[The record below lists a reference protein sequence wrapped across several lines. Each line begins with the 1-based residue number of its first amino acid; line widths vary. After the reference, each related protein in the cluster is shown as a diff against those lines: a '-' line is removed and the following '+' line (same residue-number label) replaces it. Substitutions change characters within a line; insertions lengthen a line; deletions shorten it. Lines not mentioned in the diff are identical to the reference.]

1 MILDFQNIE
10 DVKRQV
16 ESGLNSDTSIP
27 EWKKEIFNFLEW
39 YYSLDGPLLQK
50 TSGSTDIPKEIKLSR
65 EVLSA
70 SAEATI
76 AYFKLAK
83 RSSALLCIPAK
94 FIGGK
99 MMLMRAILGE
109 WKLTCTEPK
118 GNLSSVLAG
127 VSSFDFT
134 AMIPLQVQKLL
145 NNDVSQLNKIKN
157 LIIGGAAVSDALE
170 NELCNAKI
178 NAYSTYGMTETAS
191 HVALKKLDGKSNF
204 QALAGISFSIDTE
217 GRLSIEG
224 LRLPESKLLTND
236 LVKLISETSFH
247 WLGRIDNVINSG
259 GVKIV
264 AEELEKTIATQL
276 NEAFYIT
283 KEIHSELGE
292 TPVLVIECE
301 AWESE
306 KTSVF
311 LESLKPK
318 LPDYWSPRKIRFVV
332 HIDRT
337 ASGKIKRI

>member
-10 DVKRQV
+10 DIKRQV
-16 ESGLNSDTSIP
+16 HSGLNSASSIH
-27 EWKKEIFNFLEW
+27 EWKKEIFSFLEW
-39 YYSLDGPLLQK
+39 YYSLEGPLIQK
-50 TSGSTDIPKEIKLSR
+50 TSGSTGIPKEIKLSR

-70 SAEATI
+70 SAGATI

-99 MMLMRAILGE
+99 MMLMRAIMGG
-109 WKLTCTEPK
+109 WKLTCVEPN

-127 VSSFDFT
+127 LSSFDFT

-145 NNDVSQLNKIKN
+145 NDDVSQLKKIKT

-204 QALAGISFSIDTE
+204 KALDGISLSVDPE
-217 GRLSIEG
+217 DRLRIEG
-224 LRLPESKLLTND
+224 SRIPDSPILTND
-236 LVKLISETSFH
+236 LVSLASETSFK
-247 WLGRIDNVINSG
+247 WLGRFDNVINSG

-264 AEELEKTIATQL
+264 AEELEKTIATLL

-283 KEIHSELGE
+283 KEMHSELGE

-311 LESLKPK
+311 LESLKPR
-318 LPDYWSPRKIRFVV
+318 LPTYWSPREIRFVA

>member
-10 DVKRQV
+10 EVKHQFQ
-16 ESGLNSDTSIP
+16 SSLKLDPSIP
-27 EWKKEIFNFLEW
+27 EWKREIFNFLEW
-39 YYSLDGPLLQK
+39 YYSLDGSLIQK
-50 TSGSTDIPKEIKLSR
+50 TSGSTGIPKEIKLSR

-83 RSSALLCIPAK
+83 RSSALLCIPSR

-99 MMLMRAILGE
+99 MMLVRAIIGE
-109 WKLTCTEPK
+109 WKLTCVEPK
-118 GNLSSVLAG
+118 ANLSSVLSG
-127 VSSFDFT
+127 VASFDFT

-170 NELCNAKI
+170 NKLCNVKI
-178 NAYSTYGMTETAS
+178 HAYSTYGMTETAS

-204 QALAGISFSIDTE
+204 QALNGISFSVNTE

-224 LRLPESKLLTND
+224 SRIPNSTLLTND
-236 LVKLISETSFH
+236 ITKLISKTSFH

-264 AEELEKTIATQL
+264 AEELERTIATML
-276 NEAFYIT
+276 NETFYIT
-283 KEIHSELGE
+283 KETQSELGE
-292 TPVLVIECE
+292 TPLLVIECD

-306 KTSVF
+306 KTKVF
-311 LESLKPK
+311 LEKLKLR
-318 LPDYWSPRKIRFVV
+318 LPAYWSPRKIRFVKY
-332 HIDRT
+332 IDRT